1 MVESVHPYV
10 ISGKMEQL
18 MVSNFE
24 VMEKFESHIA
34 VLLEEDVS
42 RNTVI
47 GTLFGHFDTAFKKVF
62 KAI

>member
-24 VMEKFESHIA
+24 VMEKFETHIA
-34 VLLEEDVS
+34 VFRKEDMS
-42 RNTVI
+42 VI
-47 GTLFGHFDTAFKKVF
+47 ATLFGHFDTAFKKVF